1 MNYYFFK
8 NASNILENGEIEN
21 IKIKNIDILESIFRD
36 SDLADKLYNGFIKNY
51 NSEYDNNDMLLTKT
65 NDFMYRLSLLI
76 NDFLIPVHKIDETKD
91 IKDAL
96 NYLLEKDIDLY
107 SAVSYDPSDMEIIE
121 EFESEFKSIDI

>member
-1 MNYYFFK
+1 MQVTYLK
-8 NASNILENGEIEN
+8 

-51 NSEYDNNDMLLTKT
+51 NSEFDNNDMLLTKT

-96 NYLLEKDIDLY
+96 NCLLEKDIDLY

>member
-8 NASNILENGEIEN
+8 NASNILKNGEIEN

-51 NSEYDNNDMLLTKT
+51 NSEFDNNDMLLTKT

-76 NDFLIPVHKIDETKD
+76 NDSLIPIHKIDETKD

>member
-76 NDFLIPVHKIDETKD
+76 NDSLIPIHKIDETKD

>member
-51 NSEYDNNDMLLTKT
+51 NSEFDNNDMLLTKT

-76 NDFLIPVHKIDETKD
+76 NDSLIPIHKIDETKD